1 MSHDRDSDFD
11 ISAAFSDTPS
21 NLPMAPA
28 AEDTDDGI
36 FINWPGFD
44 YDDSDGQPPFDGDDD
59 EDEDSDLA
67 DGALTPEQSFFA
79 DEDKSPTSLKKS
91 KKKKEKKSKK
101 KHNVPP
107 DEDEDNPEED
117 YAFRHA
123 AEDDLTGSR
132 GKRKPQKEDDSDNEA
147 TLSSIKYYKHTAK
160 LKEIFLRRL
169 LPIVFVLVFV
179 VGFVLYF
186 FRLQHLTF
194 DNLRGYAAEDVF
206 RAIPVRKNQFIFTIN
221 DAEIE
226 RRLRARFPYI
236 QDVEVELS
244 LPDTAHLIFTEDSAR
259 FYTKIYD
266 EYFVISES
274 MRVLARY
281 NNTDSLD
288 PGLREITLPP
298 VSYAV
303 VGHAL
308 RFFDGSYL
316 SFLSSFLDTMEQSD
330 VYRGVASMNLSNR
343 FDVILNYEDRLQIE
357 LGDVENLE
365 TRLLFVHSTIEAL
378 DADDR
383 GTLHIIDNKQ
393 AIFSPQARDNS

>member
-1 MSHDRDSDFD
+1 MSRDRDSDFD
-11 ISAAFSDTPS
+11 ISAAFDDAQS

-28 AEDTDDGI
+28 SEDTDDGI

-44 YDDSDGQPPFDGDDD
+44 YDEDEARQPFDDD
-59 EDEDSDLA
+59 ENEDSDLT
-67 DGALTPEQSFFA
+67 DGALTSEQELFSE
-79 DEDKSPTSLKKS
+79 EDKPAASKKQS
-91 KKKKEKKSKK
+91 KKKKEKKTKRKNDFVS
-101 KHNVPP
+101 
-107 DEDEDNPEED
+107 EQDEDNPEED

-123 AEDDLTGSR
+123 AEDDIAGSR
-132 GKRKPQKEDDSDNEA
+132 GKRRQPKEDASDNEA

-236 QDVEVELS
+236 QDVEVALS

-288 PGLREITLPP
+288 PGLREVTLPP

-330 VYRGVASMNLSNR
+330 VYRGVASMDLSNR
-343 FDVILNYEDRLQIE
+343 FDIILNYEERLQIE

-378 DADDR
+378 EADDR

-393 AIFSPQARDNS
+393 AIFSPQSRDGS

>member
-1 MSHDRDSDFD
+1 MSYDRNSDFD
-11 ISAAFSDTPS
+11 ISAAFDDAQS

-28 AEDTDDGI
+28 SEDTDDGI

-44 YDDSDGQPPFDGDDD
+44 YDDDEARPQFD
-59 EDEDSDLA
+59 EDEDSDLTN
-67 DGALTPEQSFFA
+67 GTSIPEKSFFE
-79 DEDKSPTSLKKS
+79 DEDKPLPSKKQSKKKKAKKS
-91 KKKKEKKSKK
+91 KKK
-101 KHNVPP
+101 NNLP
-107 DEDEDNPEED
+107 DGPDSDDPGED

-123 AEDDLTGSR
+123 AEDDLAASR
-132 GKRKPQKEDDSDNEA
+132 RKRRPHKEDDTDNEA

-169 LPIVFVLVFV
+169 LPTVLVLVFV

-206 RAIPVRKNQFIFTIN
+206 RTIPVRKNQFIFTIR
-221 DAEIE
+221 DTEIE
-226 RRLRARFPYI
+226 RRLRAKFPYI

-288 PGLREITLPP
+288 AGLREITLPP

-308 RFFDGSYL
+308 RCFDGSYL

-330 VYRGVASMNLSNR
+330 VYRGVASMDLSNR
-343 FDVILNYEDRLQIE
+343 FDIILNYEDRLQIE

-378 DADDR
+378 ESDER

-393 AIFSPQARDNS
+393 AIFSPQARDGS